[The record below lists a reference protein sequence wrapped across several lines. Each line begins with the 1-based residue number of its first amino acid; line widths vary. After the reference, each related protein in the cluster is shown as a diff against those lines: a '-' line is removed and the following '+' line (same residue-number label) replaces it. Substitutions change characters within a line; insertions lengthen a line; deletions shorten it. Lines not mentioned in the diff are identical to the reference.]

1 MNKKIFRLNFLV
13 SVIVLVITFT
23 MVFGAL
29 FYYFEGQIFSELESE
44 TEYVSAAI
52 KNEGAD
58 YIKGFSDSSRRI
70 TLIDKN
76 GAVIADSAA
85 DAGSMGD
92 HSDRQEIVDAQKF
105 GSGKSSRYSATL
117 MQKTLYYAVKLD
129 DGSILRLSTVQ
140 NSVFAVLS
148 GLIQPFV
155 AILAIALIVSLV
167 LSKRASK
174 AIIDPI
180 NRLDL
185 DNPEKNVAYEEL
197 TPLLR
202 RIHEQK
208 ETISRQ
214 IEEAGRR
221 QAEFSLIIENMQ
233 EGLLITDRHANLLM
247 LNSSAKKLLGAKN
260 EKSVFELNR
269 TKEFTDAVL
278 SALNGEKRESETEI
292 KGRNYQ
298 LLVTPVKDGDAVAGA
313 VALIIDDTERI
324 QRETLRREFTSNVS
338 HELKTPLTSILGF
351 AEILKA
357 GGTPDDTV
365 KDFANSIF
373 DEAKRL
379 VSLVSDIIKI
389 SELDENAVKFDEEKV
404 DLFVLCEDVRA
415 RLNPIAKKNNIKLTL
430 TGTHAFI
437 PGSATVLS
445 EMIYNL
451 ADNGIKYNK
460 DGGKVNID
468 VADSG
473 EKVLLTVSD
482 TGIGIPASEQARV
495 FERFYRVDKSRSKE
509 AGGTG
514 LGLSIV
520 KHGAQFHNAQ
530 ISLESAPGSG
540 TSVEIKFNK

>member
-13 SVIVLVITFT
+13 SVIVLVITFA

-29 FYYFEGQIFSELESE
+29 FYYFEGQIFSELKSE

-92 HSDRQEIVDAQKF
+92 HSDRQEIVDAQKL

-129 DGSILRLSTVQ
+129 DGSVLRLSTVQ

-174 AIIDPI
+174 AIIEPI

-298 LLVTPVKDGDAVAGA
+298 LLVTPVKDRDAVAGA

-404 DLFVLCEDVRA
+404 DLFALCEDVRA

-430 TGTHAFI
+430 TGTQAFI

>member
-13 SVIVLVITFT
+13 SVIVLVITFA

-29 FYYFEGQIFSELESE
+29 FYYFEGQIFSELKSE

-58 YIKGFSDSSRRI
+58 YIRVFSDSARRI

-129 DGSILRLSTVQ
+129 DGSVLRLSTVQ

-167 LSKRASK
+167 LSKRASR

-298 LLVTPVKDGDAVAGA
+298 LLVTPVKDRDAVAGA

-404 DLFVLCEDVRA
+404 DLFALCEDVRA

-540 TSVEIKFNK
+540 TSVEIKFNN

>member
-29 FYYFEGQIFSELESE
+29 FYYFEGQIFSELKSE
-44 TEYVSAAI
+44 TEYISAAI
-52 KNEGAD
+52 KNEGSD
-58 YIKGFSDSSRRI
+58 YIKGFSDSARRI

-129 DGSILRLSTVQ
+129 DGSVLRLSTVQ

-174 AIIDPI
+174 AIIEPI

-298 LLVTPVKDGDAVAGA
+298 LLVTPVKD
-313 VALIIDDTERI
+313 
-324 QRETLRREFTSNVS
+324 
-338 HELKTPLTSILGF
+338 
-351 AEILKA
+351 
-357 GGTPDDTV
+357 
-365 KDFANSIF
+365 FANSIF

-404 DLFVLCEDVRA
+404 DLFALCEDVRT

-468 VADSG
+468 VVDSG

>member
-13 SVIVLVITFT
+13 SVIVLVITFA

-58 YIKGFSDSSRRI
+58 YIKGFSDSARRI

-129 DGSILRLSTVQ
+129 DGSVLRLSTVQ

-174 AIIDPI
+174 AIIEPI

-185 DNPEKNVAYEEL
+185 DNPEKNVVYEEL

-202 RIHEQK
+202 RIHEQN

-298 LLVTPVKDGDAVAGA
+298 LLVTPVKDGGAVAGA
-313 VALIIDDTERI
+313 VALIIDNTERI

-404 DLFVLCEDVRA
+404 DLFALCEDVRA